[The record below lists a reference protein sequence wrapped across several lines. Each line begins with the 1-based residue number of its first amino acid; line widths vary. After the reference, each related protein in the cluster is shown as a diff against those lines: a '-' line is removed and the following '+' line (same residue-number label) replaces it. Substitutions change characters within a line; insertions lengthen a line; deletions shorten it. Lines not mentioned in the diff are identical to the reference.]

1 LFHGGVCRH
10 GPCMSKPSTLNGF
23 FVMGLLE
30 IGEQALNG
38 LIISTFY
45 ALTALGLAIIFGVL
59 RIVNFAHGELY
70 MLGAY
75 AAYLVVSVLG
85 MPPVAGV
92 MAAAAALLI
101 FGGLIERTLIRPVH
115 EGKVDRPDEYAI
127 MITFA
132 LSVLLLNLANSV
144 FGPWPQRPA
153 PIYRGRVELG
163 ELIVSGDRLAAAG
176 AAVVLIIGVI
186 LVLRYTWMGRAV
198 RAVSQDRAAA
208 EIFGVDINWTSMLAF
223 GAGAA
228 LAGAAGALIGP
239 VFNVTPPMGIIPSV
253 KAYIV
258 VVLGGLGSIPGA
270 LVGALIL
277 GQVESFATVLIPDT
291 TRALAYKD
299 AYGLIVLIAVLLLR
313 PQGLF
318 GRKER
323 RA

>member
-1 LFHGGVCRH
+1 
-10 GPCMSKPSTLNGF
+10 MSKPSTLNGF